1 LGTVW
6 RLGGSLFEQRLQQW
20 VLPCE
25 FFQQRVLLA
34 IRLVEQWLFLPF
46 NRVEQ
51 QRLLLSDSFIQQQ
64 WILQRVEQ

>member
-34 IRLVEQWLFLPF
+34 FCLVEQWLLLSF
-46 NRVEQ
+46 RIIQQ
-51 QRLLLSDSFIQQQ
+51 QRLLLSDGVIQQQ
-64 WILQRVEQ
+64 WVLQRVEQ